1 MTNTNPLSDRE
12 IIIELRPFGNVM
24 KVSAMDTKTLTEVTI
39 QGPLNASEAVLK
51 NNATKRL
58 EYVLRKNGHID

>member
-39 QGPLNASEAVLK
+39 QGPLNASETVLK

>member
-1 MTNTNPLSDRE
+1 MTNTNPLSNRE
-12 IIIELRPFGNVM
+12 IIIELSPFGNVM
-24 KVSAMDTKTLTEVTI
+24 KVSAMDIKTLTEVTI

-51 NNATKRL
+51 NNAIKRL